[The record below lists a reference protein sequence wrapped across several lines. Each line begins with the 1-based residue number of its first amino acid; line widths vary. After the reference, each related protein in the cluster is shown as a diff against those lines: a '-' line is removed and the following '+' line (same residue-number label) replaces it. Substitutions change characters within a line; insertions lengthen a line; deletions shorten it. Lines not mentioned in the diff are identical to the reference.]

1 MANEHASK
9 EHCMEESILLD
20 ISDNVAYI
28 SNHPKKLERLL
39 EKGVEAISQ
48 GKMTSA
54 LSHFEKAL
62 SIENGPVISSY
73 FAFCIA
79 RERGQISKAIS
90 LCSEAIRKDTQNPI
104 HYLNLGRIYLLAGI
118 KLDAVK
124 ILREGLKY
132 EENQQI
138 ITELNR
144 LGARKPPIFPFLK
157 RSNPLNKYPGI
168 LLGKLGLR

>member
-1 MANEHASK
+1 
-9 EHCMEESILLD
+9 MEESILLE
-20 ISDNVAYI
+20 ISDNVTYI

-48 GKMTSA
+48 GKTTSA
-54 LSHFEKAL
+54 LSYFEKAFNL
-62 SIENGPVISSY
+62 GNSPVIISY

-79 RERGQISKAIS
+79 KERGQVSKAIS
-90 LCSEAIRKDTQNPI
+90 LCSEAIRKDPQNPI
-104 HYLNLGRIYLLAGI
+104 HYLNLGRIYLLADI
-118 KLDAVK
+118 KFDAVK

-138 ITELNR
+138 IDELNR

-157 RSNPLNKYPGI
+157 RSNPLNKC
-168 LLGKLGLR
+168 LGLLLKKLRLR